1 MDIEFS
7 LPWMF
12 MALPLPLLLMWLLPR
27 ASSSQPETIRVPF
40 YSQLHS
46 QQLQKDSNSSLPRL
60 LVAISIWLLLVASAA
75 RPQSIDDPVQLP
87 VLGRNLMLA
96 VDLSGSM
103 EADDM
108 VIGDRQLTRLSAV
121 KVVAGEFID
130 RRVGDRLGLI
140 LFGDRAYLQAP
151 LTLDRKT
158 VKKLL
163 HESVIGLAG
172 KKTAIGDA
180 VGLAVKRLRNEPEG
194 NRVLILLTDGSNT
207 AGSIDPLKAA
217 DLAAQEKIKIYTIG
231 VGADSRMVRDI
242 FGSRRMASADI
253 DEETLLAISEKT
265 GGQYFRARDI
275 ESLMQIYSLL
285 DEAEAIVEDSEV
297 YRPVNEL
304 YYWPL
309 AVALLLSLLVA
320 VVSAMP
326 FRSLLRFSSRSEGAR
341 HA

>member
-1 MDIEFS
+1 
-7 LPWMF
+7 
-12 MALPLPLLLMWLLPR
+12 MAVNITTPN
-27 ASSSQPETIRVPF
+27 TIV
-40 YSQLHS
+40 
-46 QQLQKDSNSSLPRL
+46 
-60 LVAISIWLLLVASAA
+60 ISISVQSRLDIDSAERHEA
-75 RPQSIDDPVQLP
+75 KGHQADYDEGDAEAAQRRGHVGVPQPLADG
-87 VLGRNLMLA
+87 LGL
-96 VDLSGSM
+96 VDL
-103 EADDM
+103 
-108 VIGDRQLTRLSAV
+108 R
-121 KVVAGEFID
+121 

-158 VKKLL
+158 VKTLL

-242 FGSRRMASADI
+242 FGSRRMATADI
-253 DEETLLAISEKT
+253 DEETLQAISEKT

-285 DEAEAIVEDSEV
+285 DEVEPIVEDSEV

-309 AVALLLSLLVA
+309 SIALLLSLLVA
-320 VVSAMP
+320 VISAMP

>member
-40 YSQLHS
+40 YSQLQS
-46 QQLQKDSNSSLPRL
+46 QQLQKDSNSSWLRL

-158 VKKLL
+158 VKTLL

-242 FGSRRMASADI
+242 FGSRRMATADI
-253 DEETLLAISEKT
+253 DEETLQAISEKT

-275 ESLMQIYSLL
+275 ESLMQIYALL
-285 DEAEAIVEDSEV
+285 DEAEPIVEDSEV

-320 VVSAMP
+320 VVSAMS
-326 FRSLLRFSSRSEGAR
+326 FRSLLRLSSRSPGAR